1 MSTLYVEGS
10 TSLKRALIYLSEPSH
25 NPTKV
30 PQRNLLVYTNCD
42 DPTGF
47 MIATQWRISQSQ
59 VKNQI
64 YSIRLS
70 FSRDEF
76 DPSNYVDQYL
86 AMDVTRAFTE
96 EWLKSK
102 NIMRPYLIALQADGQ
117 SGLLHSHIYICN
129 PGDNGEGI
137 SKGVSALQ
145 MQDLNDK
152 VMTKFMRDHGRS
164 TEIQDELIKRKRLR
178 DKNAEGSARRGYS
191 YGKSKLNAKA
201 KANKETMTKVLQE
214 SLSRAVS
221 KEQFIFLIRQQGIYL
236 NRRANGS
243 DDLWLRK
250 DGKYRK
256 SISLEYK
263 GTKARTT
270 TLLNMDLKEIADQ
283 IDKNA
288 QAGHI
293 SKVKDQY
300 VPDKDL
306 HKPHQNVRKS
316 VVMRKINLK
325 NVPKNTTVGD
335 NTPNPAFYSLK
346 DLIGK
351 NQAKLAAINKQLENN
366 LLTKEKRQ
374 QLLASKQQI
383 SSEIGELESTL
394 TVATTKQQEQ
404 QMLREFK
411 QESIQSDDEWEP

>member
-1 MSTLYVEGS
+1 
-10 TSLKRALIYLSEPSH
+10 
-25 NPTKV
+25 
-30 PQRNLLVYTNCD
+30 
-42 DPTGF
+42 

-96 EWLKSK
+96 EWLRSK

-214 SLSRAVS
+214 SLSKAVS

-263 GTKARTT
+263 GTKARTA
-270 TLLNMDLKEIADQ
+270 TLLRMDLKEIADQ

-288 QAGHI
+288 QVGHI

>member
-96 EWLKSK
+96 EWLRSK

-214 SLSRAVS
+214 LLSKAVS

-263 GTKARTT
+263 GTKARTA
-270 TLLNMDLKEIADQ
+270 TLLRMDLKEIADQ

-288 QAGHI
+288 QVGHI